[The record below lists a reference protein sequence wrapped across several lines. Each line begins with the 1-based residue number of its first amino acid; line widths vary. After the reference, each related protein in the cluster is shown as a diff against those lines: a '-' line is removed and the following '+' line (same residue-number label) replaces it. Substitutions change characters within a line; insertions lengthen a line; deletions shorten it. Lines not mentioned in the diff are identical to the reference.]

1 MADLPALVTGVNG
14 LRRCSDFW
22 FKLVCSFDIGVPGV
36 LAQIRTTSAQQR
48 RRRRNDDCEEK
59 EILSLLVGCGAHCV
73 YNGDLDRSNSLRC
86 LTSNGLSV
94 SSHSRE
100 QKATTDNIKLQSSR
114 VRSGSRLDMDLPPAL
129 PITLF
134 SVREKDG

>member
-1 MADLPALVTGVNG
+1 MLEQTLSELARPLGPSLVPSDDVLDAALMTGSDD

-22 FKLVCSFDIGVPGV
+22 FKLVCSSVIGVPCV
-36 LAQIRTTSAQQR
+36 FAQIRTTSAQQR
-48 RRRRNDDCEEK
+48 RRRRLDDCEEK
-59 EILSLLVGCGAHCV
+59 EILSLLVGCGTYCV

-100 QKATTDNIKLQSSR
+100 QKATTDIIK
-114 VRSGSRLDMDLPPAL
+114 
-129 PITLF
+129 
-134 SVREKDG
+134 